1 MSNPFISM
9 IEAFSFSFAPRG
21 WALCAGQTLF
31 GRGQEPPHRLRP
43 AAFDGVAAIV
53 QSVFVDDAEIE
64 LRLGIAAF
72 GGLKQMLHHTRRSL
86 TSGETARRRERA
98 AHLLFL

>member
-1 MSNPFISM
+1 MHFCQF
-9 IEAFSFSFAPRG
+9 E
-21 WALCAGQTLF
+21 LCAGQAPF
-31 GRGQEPPHRLRP
+31 GRGQEPSHRLRP

-72 GGLKQMLHHTRRSL
+72 GGLKQMFHHTRHSWRP
-86 TSGETARRRERA
+86 GVCA
-98 AHLLFL
+98 AVNEQRISCFLRKDAALSAPSTRLED